1 VAFSRH
7 AKDSTK
13 PLDPMQDGIWTSRF
27 PTDTLFRSIPGSLIM
42 TARRTFLRSVGLGAA
57 GLVAAPATPRWLRM
71 SEGALALEAE
81 RDLPPLGVRDVIR
94 LDRNENPIGPFTSV
108 RQAIDTQWSE
118 ANRYPDETETA
129 LRGAIAAQHGVSAT
143 QVVLGCGSGE
153 LLEVITS
160 VFTTP
165 GRGIVVASP
174 TFEAPARTAS
184 MLGHPV
190 ISVPVTGT
198 LSLDLD
204 RMAAASRG
212 AGLVFLCNPNNPT
225 GTVHG
230 AAAVR
235 DFITRV
241 RRESPGTTILVDEAY
256 HEYVDDPSYGTMMA
270 LAAQDPYVIV
280 SRTFSKV
287 YGLAG
292 MRVGYAVSTGETIDQ
307 LEQQRLG
314 SGVNQLAAAAAVAS
328 LGDNSAMRAEQA
340 RNRALRDDMRAFF
353 TSIGCTV
360 GAAEGNFLMVDIKR
374 PVGVVRAACRAK
386 GIAVGRD
393 FPPLMTHLRLSIGTA
408 AQMERAKEVLRAT
421 LVS

>member
-1 VAFSRH
+1 
-7 AKDSTK
+7 
-13 PLDPMQDGIWTSRF
+13 
-27 PTDTLFRSIPGSLIM
+27 M
-42 TARRTFLRSVGLGAA
+42 TARRTFLRSVGLGAV
-57 GLVAAPATPRWLRM
+57 GLAAAPVAPRWLRL
-71 SEGALALEAE
+71 SEHALALEAE
-81 RDLPPLGVRDVIR
+81 RGLPPLGVRNVIR
-94 LDRNENPIGPFTSV
+94 LDRNENPIGPFASV
-108 RQAIDTQWSE
+108 RQAIDTQWGE

-129 LRGAIAAQHGVSAT
+129 LRGAIATRNGVSLSN
-143 QVVLGCGSGE
+143 VVLGCGSGE
-153 LLEVITS
+153 ILEVITA

-165 GRGIVVASP
+165 GRPLVVASP

-190 ISVPVTGT
+190 VSVPVTGT

-204 RMAAASRG
+204 RMAAAARG

-230 AAAVR
+230 ASAVR
-235 DFITRV
+235 EFVARV
-241 RRESPGTTILVDEAY
+241 RRESPGTTILIDEAY
-256 HEYVDDPSYGTMMA
+256 HEYVDDASYQTMMA

-292 MRVGYAVSTGETIDQ
+292 MRVGYAVSTPETVAQ
-307 LEQQRLG
+307 LEERRLG

-328 LGDNSAMRAEQA
+328 LGDETAMRTEQA
-340 RNRALRDDMRAFF
+340 RNRELRDEMRKFF

-374 PVGVVRAACRAK
+374 PVGAVRAACRAK

-408 AQMERAKEVLRAT
+408 EQMERAKEVLRGA
-421 LVS
+421 LASS